1 MRNSNTRNVL
11 NPPVHFIGIGGA
23 GMSGIARICIDRG
36 MEISGSDI
44 KNSTTLE
51 ALSLRGGR
59 ICIGHDAANLDNAQT
74 VVMSSAIKESN
85 PELKAARERGLS
97 VLSRAQALATL
108 LDGYTSIA
116 VAGTHGKTTTTSM
129 LTITLQNLGLD
140 PSFAIGGTPHDS
152 RSNSHHGQ
160 GEFFVVEADESDG
173 SFIEYHPDYAIVTN
187 VEVDHV
193 DHFADEAA
201 INSAFEALLSTVVRG
216 VVLCAD
222 DAGSARLAERAR
234 ALGLEIYL
242 YGKSDGADLRIS
254 HLHTAADSS
263 VYRATWQGR
272 TLGEVKLAIPGE
284 HNIENSAGALAMA
297 LLLGAPAQGAISALG
312 TFTGVGRRFELRG
325 KAGGIRV
332 IDDYAHHPTEIKAT
346 IATARLAATESV
358 SVGRVGRVI
367 AIFQPHRYSRT
378 LAFSQE
384 FADALS
390 LADQVVVLD
399 IYGAGEEPIPGASS
413 AVIADAINAQ
423 GGTALFEPNLMRAID
438 VAIAHAQS
446 GDLIL
451 TLGAGDVT
459 SLGPQ
464 IISAINER

>member
-1 MRNSNTRNVL
+1 
-11 NPPVHFIGIGGA
+11 
-23 GMSGIARICIDRG
+23 MSGIARICIDRG

-51 ALSLRGGR
+51 ALSLRGGK
-59 ICIGHDAANLDNAQT
+59 IHIGHQPSNIGAAQT
-74 VVMSSAIKESN
+74 VVISSAIKESN
-85 PELKAARERGLS
+85 LELKAAREEGVH

-129 LTITLQNLGLD
+129 LTIVLQNLGWD

-152 RSNSHHGQ
+152 RSNSHHGH
-160 GEFFVVEADESDG
+160 GVHFVVEADESDG
-173 SFIEYHPDYAIVTN
+173 SFIEYHPEFAIVTN

-201 INSAFEALLSTVVRG
+201 INRAFEELLTTVKRG

-222 DAGSARLAERAR
+222 DAGSARLASKAR
-234 ALGLEIYL
+234 QLGLETYL
-242 YGKSDGADLRIS
+242 YGQSDLADLRIS
-254 HLHTAADSS
+254 HLYTAADSS

-272 TLGEVKLAIPGE
+272 TLGEVRLAIPGE
-284 HNIENSAGALAMA
+284 HNALNSAGALTMA
-297 LLLGAPAQGAISALG
+297 LVLKAPAQEAISALG

-325 KAGGIRV
+325 TAKGIRV
-332 IDDYAHHPTEIKAT
+332 IDDYAHHPTEIRAT
-346 IATARLAATESV
+346 IATARLAARDGS
-358 SVGRVGRVI
+358 VI

-384 FADALS
+384 FAEALRA
-390 LADQVVVLD
+390 ADKVVLLD

-413 AVIADAINAQ
+413 AAIVAEIKAQ
-423 GGTALFEPNLMRAID
+423 GGSAIFEPNLMRAID
-438 VAIAHAQS
+438 EASAKAQT
-446 GDLIL
+446 GDIIL

>member
-1 MRNSNTRNVL
+1 
-11 NPPVHFIGIGGA
+11 
-23 GMSGIARICIDRG
+23 MSGIARICIDRG

-51 ALSLRGGR
+51 ALSLRGGK
-59 ICIGHDAANLDNAQT
+59 IHIGHQPSNIGAAQT
-74 VVMSSAIKESN
+74 VVISSAIKESN
-85 PELKAARERGLS
+85 LELKAAREEGVH

-129 LTITLQNLGLD
+129 LTIVLQNLGWD

-152 RSNSHHGQ
+152 RSNSHHGH
-160 GEFFVVEADESDG
+160 GVHFVVEADESDG
-173 SFIEYHPDYAIVTN
+173 SFIEYHPEFAIVTN

-201 INSAFEALLSTVVRG
+201 INRAFEELLTTVKRG

-222 DAGSARLAERAR
+222 DAGSARLASKAR
-234 ALGLEIYL
+234 QLGLETYL
-242 YGKSDGADLRIS
+242 YGQSDLADLRIS
-254 HLHTAADSS
+254 HLYTAADSS

-272 TLGEVKLAIPGE
+272 TLGEVRLAIPGE
-284 HNIENSAGALAMA
+284 HNALNSAGALTMA
-297 LLLGAPAQGAISALG
+297 LVLQAPAQEAISALG

-325 KAGGIRV
+325 TAKGIRV
-332 IDDYAHHPTEIKAT
+332 IDDYAHHPTEIRAT
-346 IATARLAATESV
+346 IATARLAARDGS
-358 SVGRVGRVI
+358 VI

-384 FADALS
+384 FAEALRA
-390 LADQVVVLD
+390 ADKVVLLD

-413 AVIADAINAQ
+413 AAIVAEIKAQ
-423 GGTALFEPNLMRAID
+423 GGSAIFEPNLMRAID
-438 VAIAHAQS
+438 EASAKAQT
-446 GDLIL
+446 GDIIL

>member
-1 MRNSNTRNVL
+1 VEIL
-11 NPPVHFIGIGGA
+11 NPPIHFIGIGGA

-51 ALSLRGGR
+51 ALSLRGGK
-59 ICIGHDAANLDNAQT
+59 IHIGHQPSNIGAAQT
-74 VVMSSAIKESN
+74 VVISSAIKESN
-85 PELKAARERGLS
+85 LELKAAREEGVH

-129 LTITLQNLGLD
+129 LTIVLQNLGWD

-152 RSNSHHGQ
+152 RSNSHHGH
-160 GEFFVVEADESDG
+160 GVHFVVEADESDG
-173 SFIEYHPDYAIVTN
+173 SFIEYHPEFAIVTN

-201 INSAFEALLSTVVRG
+201 INRAFEELLTTVKRG

-222 DAGSARLAERAR
+222 DAGSARLASKAR
-234 ALGLEIYL
+234 QLGLETYL
-242 YGKSDGADLRIS
+242 YGQSDLADLRIS
-254 HLHTAADSS
+254 HLYTAADSS

-272 TLGEVKLAIPGE
+272 TLGEVRLAIPGE
-284 HNIENSAGALAMA
+284 HNALNSAGALTMA
-297 LLLGAPAQGAISALG
+297 LVLKAPAQEAISALG

-325 KAGGIRV
+325 TAKGIRV
-332 IDDYAHHPTEIKAT
+332 IDDYAHHPTEIRAT
-346 IATARLAATESV
+346 IATARLAAGDGS
-358 SVGRVGRVI
+358 VI

-384 FADALS
+384 FAEALRT
-390 LADQVVVLD
+390 ADKVVLLD

-413 AVIADAINAQ
+413 AAIVAEIKAQ
-423 GGTALFEPNLMRAID
+423 GGSAIFEPNLMRAID
-438 VAIAHAQS
+438 EASAKAQT
-446 GDLIL
+446 GDIIL

>member
-1 MRNSNTRNVL
+1 VEIL
-11 NPPVHFIGIGGA
+11 NPPIHFIGIGGA

-51 ALSLRGGR
+51 ALSLRGGK
-59 ICIGHDAANLDNAQT
+59 IHIGHQPSNIGAAQT
-74 VVMSSAIKESN
+74 VVISSAIKESN
-85 PELKAARERGLS
+85 LELKAAREEGVH

-116 VAGTHGKTTTTSM
+116 VAGTHGKTTSTSM
-129 LTITLQNLGLD
+129 LTIVLQNLGWD

-152 RSNSHHGQ
+152 RSNSHHGH
-160 GEFFVVEADESDG
+160 GVHFVVEADESDG
-173 SFIEYHPDYAIVTN
+173 SFIEYHPEFAIVTN

-201 INSAFEALLSTVVRG
+201 INRAFEELLTTVKRG

-222 DAGSARLAERAR
+222 DAGSARLASKAR
-234 ALGLEIYL
+234 QLGLETYL
-242 YGKSDGADLRIS
+242 YGQSDLADLRIS
-254 HLHTAADSS
+254 HLYTAADSS

-272 TLGEVKLAIPGE
+272 TLGEVRLAIPGE
-284 HNIENSAGALAMA
+284 HNALNSAGALTMA
-297 LLLGAPAQGAISALG
+297 LVLKAPAQEAISALG

-325 KAGGIRV
+325 TAKGIRV
-332 IDDYAHHPTEIKAT
+332 IDDYAHHPTEIRAT
-346 IATARLAATESV
+346 IATARLAAGDGS
-358 SVGRVGRVI
+358 VI

-384 FADALS
+384 FAEALRT
-390 LADQVVVLD
+390 ADKVVLLD

-413 AVIADAINAQ
+413 AAIVAEIKAQ
-423 GGTALFEPNLMRAID
+423 GGSAIFEPNLMRAID
-438 VAIAHAQS
+438 EASAKAQT
-446 GDLIL
+446 GDIIL

>member
-1 MRNSNTRNVL
+1 
-11 NPPVHFIGIGGA
+11 
-23 GMSGIARICIDRG
+23 MSGIARICIDRG

-51 ALSLRGGR
+51 ALSLRGGK
-59 ICIGHDAANLDNAQT
+59 IHIGHQPSNIGAAQT
-74 VVMSSAIKESN
+74 VVISSAIKESN
-85 PELKAARERGLS
+85 LELKAAREEGVH

-129 LTITLQNLGLD
+129 LTIVLQNLGWD

-152 RSNSHHGQ
+152 RSNSHHGH
-160 GEFFVVEADESDG
+160 GVHFVVEADESDG
-173 SFIEYHPDYAIVTN
+173 SFIEYHPEFAIVTN

-201 INSAFEALLSTVVRG
+201 INRAFEELLTTVKRG

-222 DAGSARLAERAR
+222 DAGSARLASKAR
-234 ALGLEIYL
+234 QLGLETYL
-242 YGKSDGADLRIS
+242 YGQSDLADLRIS
-254 HLHTAADSS
+254 HLYTAADSS

-272 TLGEVKLAIPGE
+272 TLGEVRLAIPGE
-284 HNIENSAGALAMA
+284 HNALNSAGALTMA
-297 LLLGAPAQGAISALG
+297 LVLKAPAQEAISALG

-325 KAGGIRV
+325 TAKGIRV
-332 IDDYAHHPTEIKAT
+332 IDDYAHHPTEIRAT
-346 IATARLAATESV
+346 IATARLAAGDGS
-358 SVGRVGRVI
+358 VI

-384 FADALS
+384 FAEALRT
-390 LADQVVVLD
+390 ADKVVLLD

-413 AVIADAINAQ
+413 AAIVAEIKAQ
-423 GGTALFEPNLMRAID
+423 GGSAIFEPNLMRAID
-438 VAIAHAQS
+438 EASAKAQT
-446 GDLIL
+446 GDIIL

>member
-1 MRNSNTRNVL
+1 
-11 NPPVHFIGIGGA
+11 
-23 GMSGIARICIDRG
+23 MSGIARICIDRG

-51 ALSLRGGR
+51 ALSLRGGK
-59 ICIGHDAANLDNAQT
+59 IHIGHQPSNIGAAQT
-74 VVMSSAIKESN
+74 VVISSAIKESN
-85 PELKAARERGLS
+85 LELKAAREEGVH

-129 LTITLQNLGLD
+129 LTIVLQNLGWD

-152 RSNSHHGQ
+152 RSNSHHGH
-160 GEFFVVEADESDG
+160 GVHFVVEADESDG
-173 SFIEYHPDYAIVTN
+173 SFIEYHPEFAIVTN

-201 INSAFEALLSTVVRG
+201 INRAFEELLTTVKRG

-222 DAGSARLAERAR
+222 DAGSARLASKAR
-234 ALGLEIYL
+234 QLGLETYL
-242 YGKSDGADLRIS
+242 YGQSDLADLRIS
-254 HLHTAADSS
+254 HLYTAADSS

-272 TLGEVKLAIPGE
+272 TLGEVRLAIPGE
-284 HNIENSAGALAMA
+284 HNALNSAGALTMA
-297 LLLGAPAQGAISALG
+297 LVLKAPAQEAISALG

-325 KAGGIRV
+325 TAKGIRV
-332 IDDYAHHPTEIKAT
+332 IDDYAHHPTEIRAT
-346 IATARLAATESV
+346 IATARLAAGDGS
-358 SVGRVGRVI
+358 VI

-384 FADALS
+384 FAEALRA
-390 LADQVVVLD
+390 ADKVVLLD

-413 AVIADAINAQ
+413 AAIVAEIKAQ
-423 GGTALFEPNLMRAID
+423 GGSAIFEPNLMRAID
-438 VAIAHAQS
+438 EASAKAQT
-446 GDLIL
+446 GDIIL

>member
-1 MRNSNTRNVL
+1 VEIL
-11 NPPVHFIGIGGA
+11 NPPIHFIGIGGA

-51 ALSLRGGR
+51 ALSLRGGK
-59 ICIGHDAANLDNAQT
+59 IHIGHQPSNIGAAQT
-74 VVMSSAIKESN
+74 VVISSAIKESN
-85 PELKAARERGLS
+85 LELKAAREEGVH

-129 LTITLQNLGLD
+129 LTIVLQNLGWD

-152 RSNSHHGQ
+152 RSNSHHGH
-160 GEFFVVEADESDG
+160 GVHFVVEADESDG
-173 SFIEYHPDYAIVTN
+173 SFIEYHPEFAIVTN

-201 INSAFEALLSTVVRG
+201 INRAFEELLTTVKRG

-222 DAGSARLAERAR
+222 DAGSARLASKAR
-234 ALGLEIYL
+234 QLGLETYL
-242 YGKSDGADLRIS
+242 YGQSDLADLRIS
-254 HLHTAADSS
+254 HLYTAADSS

-272 TLGEVKLAIPGE
+272 TLGEVRLAIPGE
-284 HNIENSAGALAMA
+284 HNALNSAGALTMA
-297 LLLGAPAQGAISALG
+297 LVLKAPAQEAISALG

-325 KAGGIRV
+325 TAKGIRV
-332 IDDYAHHPTEIKAT
+332 IDDYAHHPTEIRAT
-346 IATARLAATESV
+346 IATARLAARDGS
-358 SVGRVGRVI
+358 VI

-384 FADALS
+384 FAEALRT
-390 LADQVVVLD
+390 ADKVVLLD

-413 AVIADAINAQ
+413 AAIVAEIKAQ
-423 GGTALFEPNLMRAID
+423 GGSAIFEPNLMRAID
-438 VAIAHAQS
+438 EASAKAQT
-446 GDLIL
+446 GDIIL

>member
-1 MRNSNTRNVL
+1 VEIL
-11 NPPVHFIGIGGA
+11 NPPIHFIGIGGA

-51 ALSLRGGR
+51 ALSLRGGK
-59 ICIGHDAANLDNAQT
+59 IHIGHQPSNIGAAQT
-74 VVMSSAIKESN
+74 VVISSAIKESN
-85 PELKAARERGLS
+85 LELKTAREEGVH

-129 LTITLQNLGLD
+129 LTIVLQNLGWD

-152 RSNSHHGQ
+152 RSNSHHGH
-160 GEFFVVEADESDG
+160 GVHFVVEADESDG
-173 SFIEYHPDYAIVTN
+173 SFIEYHPEFAIVTN

-201 INSAFEALLSTVVRG
+201 INRAFEELLTTVKRG

-222 DAGSARLAERAR
+222 DAGSARLASKAR
-234 ALGLEIYL
+234 QLGLETYL
-242 YGKSDGADLRIS
+242 YGQSDLADLRIS
-254 HLHTAADSS
+254 HLYTAADSS

-272 TLGEVKLAIPGE
+272 TLGEVRLAIPGE
-284 HNIENSAGALAMA
+284 HNALNSAGALTMA
-297 LLLGAPAQGAISALG
+297 LVLQAPAQEAISALG

-325 KAGGIRV
+325 TAKGIRV
-332 IDDYAHHPTEIKAT
+332 IDDYAHHPTEIRAT
-346 IATARLAATESV
+346 IATARLAARDGS
-358 SVGRVGRVI
+358 VI

-384 FADALS
+384 FAEALRA
-390 LADQVVVLD
+390 ADKVVLLD

-413 AVIADAINAQ
+413 AAIVAEIKAQ
-423 GGTALFEPNLMRAID
+423 GGSAIFEPNLMRAID
-438 VAIAHAQS
+438 EASAKAQT
-446 GDLIL
+446 GDIIL

-464 IISAINER
+464 IISALNER

>member
-1 MRNSNTRNVL
+1 VEIL
-11 NPPVHFIGIGGA
+11 NPPIHFIGIGGA

-51 ALSLRGGR
+51 ALSLRGGK
-59 ICIGHDAANLDNAQT
+59 IHIGHQPSNIGAAQT
-74 VVMSSAIKESN
+74 VVISSAIKESN
-85 PELKAARERGLS
+85 LELKAAREEGVH

-129 LTITLQNLGLD
+129 LTIVLQNLGWD

-152 RSNSHHGQ
+152 RSNSHHGH
-160 GEFFVVEADESDG
+160 GVHFVVEADESDG
-173 SFIEYHPDYAIVTN
+173 SFIEYHPEFAIVTN

-201 INSAFEALLSTVVRG
+201 INRAFEELLTTVKRG

-222 DAGSARLAERAR
+222 DAGSARLASKAR
-234 ALGLEIYL
+234 QLGLETYL
-242 YGKSDGADLRIS
+242 YGQSDLADLRIS
-254 HLHTAADSS
+254 HLYTAADSS

-272 TLGEVKLAIPGE
+272 TLGEVRLAIPGE
-284 HNIENSAGALAMA
+284 HNALNSAGALTMA
-297 LLLGAPAQGAISALG
+297 LVLQAPAQEAISALG

-325 KAGGIRV
+325 TAKGIRV
-332 IDDYAHHPTEIKAT
+332 IDDYAHHPTEIRAT
-346 IATARLAATESV
+346 IATARLAAGDGS
-358 SVGRVGRVI
+358 VI

-384 FADALS
+384 FAEALRT
-390 LADQVVVLD
+390 ADKVVLLD

-413 AVIADAINAQ
+413 AAIVAEIKAQ
-423 GGTALFEPNLMRAID
+423 GGSAIFEPNLMRAID
-438 VAIAHAQS
+438 EASAKAQT
-446 GDLIL
+446 GDIIL

>member
-1 MRNSNTRNVL
+1 
-11 NPPVHFIGIGGA
+11 
-23 GMSGIARICIDRG
+23 MSGIARICIDRG

-51 ALSLRGGR
+51 ALSLRGGK
-59 ICIGHDAANLDNAQT
+59 IHIGHQPSNIGAAQT
-74 VVMSSAIKESN
+74 VVISSAIKESN
-85 PELKAARERGLS
+85 LELKAAREEGVH

-129 LTITLQNLGLD
+129 LTIVLQNLGWD

-152 RSNSHHGQ
+152 RSNSHHGH
-160 GEFFVVEADESDG
+160 GVHFVVEADESDG
-173 SFIEYHPDYAIVTN
+173 SFIEYHPEFAIVTN

-201 INSAFEALLSTVVRG
+201 INRAFEELLTTVKRG

-222 DAGSARLAERAR
+222 DAGSARLASKAR
-234 ALGLEIYL
+234 QLGLETYL
-242 YGKSDGADLRIS
+242 YGQSDLADLRIS
-254 HLHTAADSS
+254 HLYTAADSS

-272 TLGEVKLAIPGE
+272 TLGEVRLAIPGE
-284 HNIENSAGALAMA
+284 HNALNSAGALTMA
-297 LLLGAPAQGAISALG
+297 LVLKAPAQEAISALG

-325 KAGGIRV
+325 TAKGIRV
-332 IDDYAHHPTEIKAT
+332 IDDYAHHPTEIRAT
-346 IATARLAATESV
+346 IATARLAAGDGS
-358 SVGRVGRVI
+358 VI

-384 FADALS
+384 FAEALRT
-390 LADQVVVLD
+390 ADKVVLLD

-413 AVIADAINAQ
+413 AAIVAEIKAQ
-423 GGTALFEPNLMRAID
+423 GGFAIFEPNLMRAID
-438 VAIAHAQS
+438 EASAKAQT
-446 GDLIL
+446 GDIIL

>member
-1 MRNSNTRNVL
+1 VEIL
-11 NPPVHFIGIGGA
+11 NPPIHFIGIGGA

-51 ALSLRGGR
+51 ALSLRGGK
-59 ICIGHDAANLDNAQT
+59 IHIGHQPSNIGAAQT
-74 VVMSSAIKESN
+74 VVISSAIKESN
-85 PELKAARERGLS
+85 LELKTAREEGVH

-129 LTITLQNLGLD
+129 LTIVLQNLGWD

-152 RSNSHHGQ
+152 RSNSHHGH
-160 GEFFVVEADESDG
+160 GVHFVVEADESDG
-173 SFIEYHPDYAIVTN
+173 SFIEYHPEFAIVTN

-201 INSAFEALLSTVVRG
+201 INRAFEELLTTVKRG

-222 DAGSARLAERAR
+222 DAGSARLASKAR
-234 ALGLEIYL
+234 QLGLETYL
-242 YGKSDGADLRIS
+242 YGQSDLADLRIS
-254 HLHTAADSS
+254 HLYTAADSS

-272 TLGEVKLAIPGE
+272 TLGEVRLAIPGE
-284 HNIENSAGALAMA
+284 HNALNSAGALTMA
-297 LLLGAPAQGAISALG
+297 LVLQAPAQEAISALG

-325 KAGGIRV
+325 TAKGIRV
-332 IDDYAHHPTEIKAT
+332 IDDYAHHPTEIRAT
-346 IATARLAATESV
+346 IATARLAAGDGS
-358 SVGRVGRVI
+358 VI

-384 FADALS
+384 FAEALRA
-390 LADQVVVLD
+390 ADKVVLLD

-413 AVIADAINAQ
+413 AAIVAEIKAQ
-423 GGTALFEPNLMRAID
+423 GGSAIFEPNLMRAID
-438 VAIAHAQS
+438 EASAKAQT
-446 GDLIL
+446 GDIIL

>member
-1 MRNSNTRNVL
+1 VEIL
-11 NPPVHFIGIGGA
+11 NPPIHFIGIGGA

-51 ALSLRGGR
+51 ALSLRGGK
-59 ICIGHDAANLDNAQT
+59 IHIGHQPSNIGAAQT
-74 VVMSSAIKESN
+74 VVISSAIKESN
-85 PELKAARERGLS
+85 LELKAAREEGVH

-129 LTITLQNLGLD
+129 LTIVLQNLGWD

-152 RSNSHHGQ
+152 RSNSHHGH
-160 GEFFVVEADESDG
+160 GVHFVVEADESDG
-173 SFIEYHPDYAIVTN
+173 SFIEYHPEFAIVTN

-201 INSAFEALLSTVVRG
+201 INRAFEELLTTVKRG

-222 DAGSARLAERAR
+222 DAGSARLASKAR
-234 ALGLEIYL
+234 QLGLETYL
-242 YGKSDGADLRIS
+242 YGQSDLADLRIS
-254 HLHTAADSS
+254 HLYTAADSS

-272 TLGEVKLAIPGE
+272 TLGEVRLAIPGE
-284 HNIENSAGALAMA
+284 HNALNSAGALTMA
-297 LLLGAPAQGAISALG
+297 LVLQAPAQEAISALG

-325 KAGGIRV
+325 TAKGIRV
-332 IDDYAHHPTEIKAT
+332 IDDYAHHPTEIRAT
-346 IATARLAATESV
+346 IATARLAAGDGS
-358 SVGRVGRVI
+358 VI

-384 FADALS
+384 FAEALRA
-390 LADQVVVLD
+390 ADKVVLLD

-413 AVIADAINAQ
+413 AAIVAEIKAQ
-423 GGTALFEPNLMRAID
+423 GGSAIFEPNLMRAID
-438 VAIAHAQS
+438 EASAKAQT
-446 GDLIL
+446 GDIIL

>member
-1 MRNSNTRNVL
+1 
-11 NPPVHFIGIGGA
+11 
-23 GMSGIARICIDRG
+23 MSGIARICIDRG

-51 ALSLRGGR
+51 ALSLRGGK
-59 ICIGHDAANLDNAQT
+59 IHIGHQPSNIGAAQT
-74 VVMSSAIKESN
+74 VVISSAIKESN
-85 PELKAARERGLS
+85 LELKTAREEGVH

-129 LTITLQNLGLD
+129 LTIVLQNLGWD

-152 RSNSHHGQ
+152 RSNSHHGH
-160 GEFFVVEADESDG
+160 GVHFVVEADESDG
-173 SFIEYHPDYAIVTN
+173 SFIEYHPEFAIVTN

-201 INSAFEALLSTVVRG
+201 INRAFEELLTTVKRG

-222 DAGSARLAERAR
+222 DAGSARLASKAR
-234 ALGLEIYL
+234 QLGLETYL
-242 YGKSDGADLRIS
+242 YGQSDLADLRIS
-254 HLHTAADSS
+254 HLYTAADSS

-272 TLGEVKLAIPGE
+272 TLGEVRLAIPGE
-284 HNIENSAGALAMA
+284 HNALNSAGALTMA
-297 LLLGAPAQGAISALG
+297 LVLQAPAQEAISALG

-325 KAGGIRV
+325 TAKGIRV
-332 IDDYAHHPTEIKAT
+332 IDDYAHHPTEIRAT
-346 IATARLAATESV
+346 IATARLAAGDGS
-358 SVGRVGRVI
+358 VI

-384 FADALS
+384 FAEALRT
-390 LADQVVVLD
+390 ADKVVLLD

-413 AVIADAINAQ
+413 AAIVAEIKAQ
-423 GGTALFEPNLMRAID
+423 GGSAIFEPNLMRAID
-438 VAIAHAQS
+438 EASAKAQT
-446 GDLIL
+446 GDIIL

>member
-1 MRNSNTRNVL
+1 
-11 NPPVHFIGIGGA
+11 
-23 GMSGIARICIDRG
+23 MSGIARICIDRG

-51 ALSLRGGR
+51 ALSLRGGK
-59 ICIGHDAANLDNAQT
+59 IHIGHQPSNIGAAQT
-74 VVMSSAIKESN
+74 VVISSAIKESN
-85 PELKAARERGLS
+85 LELKAAREEGVH

-129 LTITLQNLGLD
+129 LTIVLQNLGWD

-152 RSNSHHGQ
+152 RSNSHHGH
-160 GEFFVVEADESDG
+160 GVHFVVEADESDG
-173 SFIEYHPDYAIVTN
+173 SFIEYHPEFAIVTN

-201 INSAFEALLSTVVRG
+201 INRAFEELLTTVKRG

-222 DAGSARLAERAR
+222 DAGSARLASKAR
-234 ALGLEIYL
+234 QLGLETYL
-242 YGKSDGADLRIS
+242 YGQSDSADFRIS
-254 HLHTAADSS
+254 HLYTAADSS

-272 TLGEVKLAIPGE
+272 TLGEVRLAIPGE
-284 HNIENSAGALAMA
+284 HNALNSAGALTMA
-297 LLLGAPAQGAISALG
+297 LVLKAPAQEAISALG

-325 KAGGIRV
+325 TAKGIRV
-332 IDDYAHHPTEIKAT
+332 IDDYAHHPTEIRAT
-346 IATARLAATESV
+346 IATARLAAGDGS
-358 SVGRVGRVI
+358 VI

-384 FADALS
+384 FAEALRT
-390 LADQVVVLD
+390 ADKVVLLD

-413 AVIADAINAQ
+413 AAIVAEIKAQ
-423 GGTALFEPNLMRAID
+423 GGSAIFEPNLMRAID
-438 VAIAHAQS
+438 EASAKAQT
-446 GDLIL
+446 GDIIL

>member
-1 MRNSNTRNVL
+1 VEIL
-11 NPPVHFIGIGGA
+11 NPPIHFIGIGGA

-51 ALSLRGGR
+51 ALSLRGGK
-59 ICIGHDAANLDNAQT
+59 IHIGHQPSNIGAAQT
-74 VVMSSAIKESN
+74 VVISSAIKESN
-85 PELKAARERGLS
+85 LELKAAREEGVH

-129 LTITLQNLGLD
+129 LTIVLQNLGWD

-152 RSNSHHGQ
+152 RSNSHHGH
-160 GEFFVVEADESDG
+160 GVHFVVEADESDG
-173 SFIEYHPDYAIVTN
+173 SFIEYHPEFAIVTN

-201 INSAFEALLSTVVRG
+201 INRAFEELLTTVKRG

-222 DAGSARLAERAR
+222 DAGSARLASKAR
-234 ALGLEIYL
+234 QLGLETYL
-242 YGKSDGADLRIS
+242 YGQSDLADLRIS
-254 HLHTAADSS
+254 HLYTAADSS

-272 TLGEVKLAIPGE
+272 TLGEVRLAIPGE
-284 HNIENSAGALAMA
+284 HNALNSAGALTMA
-297 LLLGAPAQGAISALG
+297 LVLKAPAQEAISALG

-325 KAGGIRV
+325 TAKGIRV
-332 IDDYAHHPTEIKAT
+332 IDDYAHHPTEIRAT
-346 IATARLAATESV
+346 IATARLAAGDGS
-358 SVGRVGRVI
+358 VI

-384 FADALS
+384 FAEALRT
-390 LADQVVVLD
+390 ADKVVLLD

-413 AVIADAINAQ
+413 AAIVAEIKAQ
-423 GGTALFEPNLMRAID
+423 GGFAIFEPNLMRAID
-438 VAIAHAQS
+438 EASAKAQT
-446 GDLIL
+446 GDIIL

>member
-1 MRNSNTRNVL
+1 VEIL
-11 NPPVHFIGIGGA
+11 NPPIHFIGIGGA

-51 ALSLRGGR
+51 ALSLRGGK
-59 ICIGHDAANLDNAQT
+59 IHIGHQPSNIGAAQT
-74 VVMSSAIKESN
+74 VVISSAIKESN
-85 PELKAARERGLS
+85 LELKAAREEGVH

-129 LTITLQNLGLD
+129 LTIVLQNLGWD

-152 RSNSHHGQ
+152 RSNSHHGH
-160 GEFFVVEADESDG
+160 GVHFVVEADESDG
-173 SFIEYHPDYAIVTN
+173 SFIEYHPEFAIVTN

-201 INSAFEALLSTVVRG
+201 INRAFEELLTTVKRG

-222 DAGSARLAERAR
+222 DAGSARLASKAR
-234 ALGLEIYL
+234 QLGLETYL
-242 YGKSDGADLRIS
+242 YGQSDLADLRIS
-254 HLHTAADSS
+254 HLYTAADSS

-272 TLGEVKLAIPGE
+272 TLGEVRLAIPGE
-284 HNIENSAGALAMA
+284 HNALNSAGALTMA
-297 LLLGAPAQGAISALG
+297 LVLKAPAQEAISALG

-325 KAGGIRV
+325 TAKGIRV
-332 IDDYAHHPTEIKAT
+332 IDDYAHHPTEIRAT
-346 IATARLAATESV
+346 IATARLAARDGS
-358 SVGRVGRVI
+358 VI

-384 FADALS
+384 FAEALRA
-390 LADQVVVLD
+390 ADKVVLLD

-413 AVIADAINAQ
+413 AAIVAEIKAQ
-423 GGTALFEPNLMRAID
+423 GGSAIFEPNLMRAID
-438 VAIAHAQS
+438 EASAKAQT
-446 GDLIL
+446 GDIIL